1 MTSVWLDSK
10 PAMQC
15 RMLHMLVQRGCYP
28 RSAIGGSRGSSAGGK
43 LLVHRSLLECLVQL
57 RTCTVSKGPGRGC
70 ISSFTGAS
78 YPMLRAASRSRHVLL
93 ECDYSPKARAMAHLV
108 YIRLFFLSSCECR
121 LQLWDL
127 SYVSSWRWLTR
138 LAMRA
143 HAKMM
148 FAKGSNQEKQNKSQ
162 GLWARHE

>member
-1 MTSVWLDSK
+1 MQRRTRRQWRGKVTSVWPDSK

-93 ECDYSPKARAMAHLV
+93 ECDYSPKALKG
-108 YIRLFFLSSCECR
+108 
-121 LQLWDL
+121 
-127 SYVSSWRWLTR
+127 RWLIWFTFVCFSFQAANAGCSFGTS
-138 LAMRA
+138 AMCRPGA
-143 HAKMM
+143 
-148 FAKGSNQEKQNKSQ
+148 G
-162 GLWARHE
+162 